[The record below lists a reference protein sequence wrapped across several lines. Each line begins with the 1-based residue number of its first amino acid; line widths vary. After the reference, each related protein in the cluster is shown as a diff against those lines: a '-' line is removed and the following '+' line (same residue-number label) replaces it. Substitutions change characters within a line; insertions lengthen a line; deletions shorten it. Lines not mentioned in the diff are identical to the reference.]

1 MDIQIIL
8 TISILILAGVVLYI
22 LGCCLHEKKNPSQA
36 RFEPKPLDEISTV
49 VIGINTK
56 SNNNQLVLPPPSYN
70 EIMKNCADFNK
81 APPSYIESIEMSY
94 YIDANL

>member
-8 TISILILAGVVLYI
+8 TISILILAGIVLYI
-22 LGCCLHEKKNPSQA
+22 LGCCLHEKKNPQT

-49 VIGINTK
+49 VIGFNTK
-56 SNNNQLVLPPPSYN
+56 SNNDQLNLPPPSYS
-70 EIMKNCADFNK
+70 EIMKNFADFNK

-94 YIDANL
+94 HIAPNF